1 MNLLN
6 KKVPISIW
14 EFQKPRGVSQFVKN
28 VWFENSSQI
37 PSKMSKINYIFFLVF
52 SHENL
57 SFLCLPNDIWSHF
70 DLFDWNLG
78 FSDANMPF
86 YMPFSN
92 SKMSEFDPLGGGS
105 AIFKNVLN
113 SKKSELSEGGGINPN
128 WERFPKGIGKFY
140 K

>member
-1 MNLLN
+1 M
-6 KKVPISIW
+6 PISIW

-78 FSDANMPF
+78 FSDANIPF

-113 SKKSELSEGGGINPN
+113 SKKSELSEGGVKPN
-128 WERFPKGIGKFY
+128 WENFVKLQT
-140 K
+140 